1 MVTLLQYNKHI
12 YRPSLFTA
20 LGGGFLE
27 ANSLHLKGESRNPY
41 DAIHCGLLLESN
53 SKGGKVSAS
62 GATCDG
68 DGSKLHTAYKSRNQ
82 NAFALRLGGGNPL
95 LMGKY
100 YVILSADIVF
110 ERTMKGRDNRRQWDS
125 RTR

>member
-1 MVTLLQYNKHI
+1 MM
-12 YRPSLFTA
+12 PFTA
-20 LGGGFLE
+20 DSSWNQIRRVE
-27 ANSLHLKGESRNPY
+27 
-41 DAIHCGLLLESN
+41 
-53 SKGGKVSAS
+53 VSAS

-68 DGSKLHTAYKSRNQ
+68 DGSRLHTAYKYRNQ
-82 NAFALRLGGGNPL
+82 NAFALRLGGGNLL

-100 YVILSADIVF
+100 YVILSAGIVF